1 MSIRSAESSTIRE
14 NMAKYL
20 VAFKFKWVQAKERHG
35 TTFDSWQDRCGAVL
49 ILMHRR
55 DIAGGI

>member
-20 VAFKFKWVQAKERHG
+20 VAFKFKWVQAKHQLG
-35 TTFDSWQDRCGAVL
+35 TTRQDRDGPN
-49 ILMHRR
+49 
-55 DIAGGI
+55 